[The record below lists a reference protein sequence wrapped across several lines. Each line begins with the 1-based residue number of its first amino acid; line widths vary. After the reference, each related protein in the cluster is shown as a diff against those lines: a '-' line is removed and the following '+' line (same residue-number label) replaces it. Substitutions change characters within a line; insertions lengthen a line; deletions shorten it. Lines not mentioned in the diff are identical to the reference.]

1 MRPSEKMREISVEW
15 LTQAAPHMHLFKHHW
30 LGERFFHLPSDMV
43 ALQEILSSVRPQTVV
58 HTGIA
63 AGGGP
68 IFLAS
73 ILELLGGDSKVLAID
88 PSPRDEG
95 LKAIENHALRK
106 RIDVVT
112 CPSTSPKAAEVVAQ
126 RIESSPGPVVLV
138 LDLIHTHEHVLAE
151 LKNLTPFVSPDSYV
165 VVLDTIM
172 EYMPAEMFEGRPY
185 GKGNNPATAVAGF
198 LENDDKFEVDHSIE
212 DRLLMTLAPGGFL
225 RRRSEA

>member
-1 MRPSEKMREISVEW
+1 MRPSEQMREISVAW
-15 LTQAAPHMHLFKHHW
+15 LTQAAQHMHLFKHEW

-88 PSPRDEG
+88 PAPRDEG
-95 LKAIENHALRK
+95 LAAIENHALRK
-106 RIDVVT
+106 RIEIVT
-112 CPSTSPKAAEVVAQ
+112 CSSTSSEAAEIVAS
-126 RIESSPGPVVLV
+126 RVEKCPGPVVLV
-138 LDLIHTHEHVLAE
+138 LDLTHTQEHVLGE
-151 LKNLTPFVSPDSYV
+151 LTNLARFVSPGSYA

-172 EYMPAEMFEGRPY
+172 EYMPEEMFDGRPY
-185 GKGNNPATAVAGF
+185 GKGNNPATAVAAF
-198 LENDDKFEVDHSIE
+198 LKEDTSFEVDHSIE

-225 RRRSEA
+225 KRCS

>member
-15 LTQAAPHMHLFKHHW
+15 LTQAAPHMHLFKHQW

-73 ILELLGGDSKVLAID
+73 ILELLGGESQVLAID
-88 PSPRDEG
+88 PAPREEG
-95 LKAIENHALRK
+95 LEAIENHALRK
-106 RIDVVT
+106 RIEIVT
-112 CPSTSPKAAEVVAQ
+112 CSSTTAEAAQ
-126 RIESSPGPVVLV
+126 RVAKRVESHPGPVVLV
-138 LDLIHTHEHVLAE
+138 LDLIHTQEHVLAE
-151 LKNLTPFVSPDSYV
+151 LKNLAPFVSPGSYV

-172 EYMPAEMFEGRPY
+172 EYMPAEMFDGRPY
-185 GKGNNPATAVAGF
+185 GKGNNPATAVAAFMDEDSG
-198 LENDDKFEVDHSIE
+198 FEVDHSIE

-225 RRRSEA
+225 KRRSV